1 MQAKEIAK
9 KTEELVRP
17 AAERMGLTI
26 WDVTYEKEGGE
37 YMLTVTLDRESGVS
51 IDDCEA
57 LSREID
63 PLLDRENYI
72 TDAYTFCVSSAGL
85 ERRLTKPWHY
95 DALMGEKVE
104 LKFYRA
110 IDGQK
115 SVVGVLEGYSPDGV
129 TLDGRLYPHADI
141 AAAKRYFEF

>member
-1 MQAKEIAK
+1 MQAKEIVK

-72 TDAYTFCVSSAGL
+72 TDAYTCL
-85 ERRLTKPWHY
+85 LYT
-95 DALMGEKVE
+95 
-104 LKFYRA
+104 
-110 IDGQK
+110 
-115 SVVGVLEGYSPDGV
+115 SPSPRD
-129 TLDGRLYPHADI
+129 TR
-141 AAAKRYFEF
+141 

>member
-1 MQAKEIAK
+1 MQAKEIVK

-17 AAERMGLTI
+17 AAERMGLTV

-72 TDAYTFCVSSAGL
+72 TDAYTFCAVSYTHLDVYKRQMYNRAGGGSG
-85 ERRLTKPWHY
+85 EYRGGRRQVQRPDPPAGRRPGKGIDLH
-95 DALMGEKVE
+95 AL
-104 LKFYRA
+104 
-110 IDGQK
+110 
-115 SVVGVLEGYSPDGV
+115 S
-129 TLDGRLYPHADI
+129 TLHD
-141 AAAKRYFEF
+141 KRGKAGA

>member
-1 MQAKEIAK
+1 MQAKEIVK
-9 KTEELVRP
+9 KTEKLVRP

-115 SVVGVLEGYSPDGV
+115 SVAGVLEGYSPDGV

>member
-95 DALMGEKVE
+95 DALMGEKLE

>member
-1 MQAKEIAK
+1 M
-9 KTEELVRP
+9 RP
-17 AAERMGLTI
+17 AAERMGLTV

>member
-1 MQAKEIAK
+1 MQEKEIVK

-115 SVVGVLEGYSPDGV
+115 SVAGVLEGYSPDGV

>member
-115 SVVGVLEGYSPDGV
+115 SVAGVLEGYSPDGV